1 MSLEDLPAPVRAFI
15 SEHLS
20 SVEQLE
26 ILLLLVSDSSVEWT
40 AQSVYKTVMST
51 MASVEQRLENFTAAG
66 FLNKSSD
73 PTPKYRVILRGEQER
88 TVSDVCRLYRER
100 PVKIIEAIYQ
110 KNRSAAQEFA
120 NAFKFKRDL

>member
-1 MSLEDLPAPVRAFI
+1 MSLEDLSTPVRAFI

-26 ILLLLVSDSSVEWT
+26 ILLLLVSDPSVEWT

-51 MASVEQRLENFTAAG
+51 VASVEQRLENFTAAG
-66 FLNKSSD
+66 FLSKTSD
-73 PTPKYRVILRGEQER
+73 PTPKYRVILSGEQAK
-88 TVSDVCRLYRER
+88 TVSDVCRLYKER

-110 KNRSAAQEFA
+110 KNRSAAQQFA
-120 NAFKFKRDL
+120 DAFKFKRDL